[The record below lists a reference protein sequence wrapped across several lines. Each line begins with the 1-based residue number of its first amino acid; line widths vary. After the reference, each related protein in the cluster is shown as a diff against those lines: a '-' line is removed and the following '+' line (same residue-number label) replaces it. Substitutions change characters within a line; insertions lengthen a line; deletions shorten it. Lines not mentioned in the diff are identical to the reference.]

1 MLVLGRKVDESILIG
16 DDVRIVVVSVERGQV
31 RLGIDAPKH
40 VVVLREE
47 LKGTG
52 AEQSASR

>member
-40 VVVLREE
+40 VVI
-47 LKGTG
+47 LKK
-52 AEQSASR
+52 S